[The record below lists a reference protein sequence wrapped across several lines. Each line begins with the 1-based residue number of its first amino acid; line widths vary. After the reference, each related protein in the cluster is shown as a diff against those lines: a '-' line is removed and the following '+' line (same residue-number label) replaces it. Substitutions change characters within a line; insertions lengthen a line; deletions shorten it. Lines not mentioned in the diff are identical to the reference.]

1 MTDPGPQDLK
11 ASPRGAQG
19 GFAQEAA
26 IVASARASA
35 RASASVDAATGG
47 STRNAMADLDAARRV
62 VLWASAGALVVS
74 IGLEWAGWQVLLR
87 HSPDFA
93 ATGRTLMGIPVS
105 QWAFGALRNAAGAI
119 GVGLGAAAFSM
130 LWPRAWKHPW
140 RSMSSAF
147 AVGAAATLVLLG
159 VLTAWAP

>member
-1 MTDPGPQDLK
+1 MTESRKEDLK
-11 ASPRGAQG
+11 AAAHAAPGAFPQ
-19 GFAQEAA
+19 AA
-26 IVASARASA
+26 SVI
-35 RASASVDAATGG
+35 ASASASSTAGLP
-47 STRNAMADLDAARRV
+47 TRNATADLESARRV
-62 VLWASAGALVVS
+62 VLWTSMGALVVG
-74 IGLEWAGWQVLLR
+74 IGIEWAGWQVVFR
-87 HSPDFA
+87 HSSDFV
-93 ATGRTLMGIPVS
+93 TSGRTLLGIPVV

-119 GVGLGAAAFSM
+119 GVGLGAGAFSM

>member
-1 MTDPGPQDLK
+1 MADPGPQDLK
-11 ASPRGAQG
+11 ASPRGAHG

-26 IVASARASA
+26 IVASARAA
-35 RASASVDAATGG
+35 VAADAPTRLAAT
-47 STRNAMADLDAARRV
+47 ADLDAARRL
-62 VLWASAGALVVS
+62 VLWASAGVLVVS

-87 HSPDFA
+87 HSPDFTA
-93 ATGRTLMGIPVS
+93 PGRTLMGIPVA